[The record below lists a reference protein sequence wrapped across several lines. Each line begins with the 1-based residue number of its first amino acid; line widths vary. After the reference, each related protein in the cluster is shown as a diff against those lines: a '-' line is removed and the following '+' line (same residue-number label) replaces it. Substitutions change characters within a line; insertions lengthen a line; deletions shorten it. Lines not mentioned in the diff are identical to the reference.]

1 MSSTAP
7 VATRSTSLLSAS
19 AQEVVSATAG
29 VVAEHAEQITALFYP
44 TMFAEHPELLRVFNQ
59 GNQATGEQSRA
70 LAASVVAYAVHLV
83 DPAAPSFDH
92 VLRRIA
98 YKHCSLGIRPEQYTI
113 VGRHLMG
120 AVGAVLG
127 DAVTPEVAAAWD
139 EVYWLFAAQLI
150 AAEARIYAETGV
162 DPTQVMRPYRLVRTI
177 EETADVASFVLEPA
191 DGEPVPETAPGQYVS
206 VFVDLPDG
214 RRQGR
219 QYTVSST
226 ALGTRLQITVRRV
239 RGVDGAPDGEV
250 SSFLHDCLAVG
261 DLVDVSAPAGDFV
274 ITESDTPLLL
284 ASAGAGIT
292 TVLPIVE
299 HVARTQPERTVIVAH
314 ADRTAADHAL
324 RETVQHVGRLLD
336 DFTSHTW
343 YEKVAEGDHRSRPG
357 LMDLSQIE
365 LPPDVQVFTC
375 GPLPFM
381 RHVRSS
387 LIARGVPADRIRYE
401 VFGPDLWAAQI
412 PT

>member
-1 MSSTAP
+1 MLSTTSAP
-7 VATRSTSLLSAS
+7 VIEATLPVVGAHIGEISGVFYDTMLGENPDLLHLFSRSA
-19 AQEVVSATAG
+19 
-29 VVAEHAEQITALFYP
+29 
-44 TMFAEHPELLRVFNQ
+44 
-59 GNQATGEQSRA
+59 QATGEQKSA
-70 LAASVVAYAVHLV
+70 LAGAVAAFAAHLV
-83 DPAAPSFDH
+83 GAGPDAAVFDH
-92 VLRRIA
+92 IVERIA
-98 YKHCSLGIRPEQYTI
+98 QRHCALGIRPEQYTM
-113 VGRHLMG
+113 VGRYLLR
-120 AVGAVLG
+120 AVGTVLG
-127 DAVTPEVAAAWD
+127 DAVTPEIAAAWD

-191 DGEPVPETAPGQYVS
+191 DGQPVPPTAPGQYVS
-206 VFVDLPDG
+206 VFVDLPHG

-226 ALGTRLQITVRRV
+226 ASGTRLQITVRRV
-239 RGVDGAPDGEV
+239 RGVGGAPDGEV
-250 SSFLHDCLAVG
+250 STFLHDHLAVG

-274 ITESDTPLLL
+274 ITEADTPLLL
-284 ASAGAGIT
+284 ASADAGIT

-299 HVARTQPERTVIVAH
+299 HVAKTQPERTVIVAH

-324 RETVQHVGRLLD
+324 RDTVQHVGRLLD
-336 DFTSHTW
+336 DFTSYTW
-343 YEKVAEGDHRSRPG
+343 YEKVAAGDTRSRPG

-381 RHVRSS
+381 RHIRSS
-387 LIARGVPADRIRYE
+387 LISRGVPADRIRYE

-412 PT
+412 QA